1 MYDYLRLLIMR
12 YINLQTGHLGQRL
25 HRLFCTVLAGRFLRQ
40 LPIAALL
47 LLPLAACRDNANP
60 PTQEIAPYSIPAQPD
75 IASLQA
81 AMTAGQLSAVTLTQH
96 YLNRIG
102 ELNPELLA
110 VVEINPQALELAAA
124 LDAERAAGRIRSP
137 LHGIPV
143 LLKDNIDTADA
154 MQTTAGSLA
163 LMDAP
168 TPARDAFVVQKLR
181 DSGAVILGK
190 TNLSEWANFRST
202 QSSSGWSARGGQT
215 RNAHNPAITPCGS
228 SSGSGVAVAADLAVL
243 AVGTETDGS
252 IICPAANNGI
262 VGIKPTLGLI
272 SRSGIIPIAHSQD
285 TAGPMARTVADAA
298 TMLSAMTGFDPAD
311 AVTGLHN
318 IPYTD
323 YRFALRSG
331 GLQGKRIGVM
341 RHLFGR
347 NAQVDALMQQSLQ
360 VLRDAGA
367 TLIDVNPQIPPELAD
382 AEYQV
387 LLYEFKFG
395 LNRYL
400 SARGGQYLSLSD
412 LIAFNE
418 ANAAQ
423 EMPHF
428 GQEIFIDAQTRGDLS
443 SPAYL
448 EALRFS
454 KMTSQGIIDEL
465 IRSDGLDALLAPSN
479 GPGWPIDLENGDN
492 PGAVNY
498 VSSSGLAA
506 ISGYPSI
513 TVPAGRIDGLPVGI
527 SLMGTAFSE
536 PELITLAYDFEQQLK
551 SGNKAGE

>member
-1 MYDYLRLLIMR
+1 MNVRLSLP
-12 YINLQTGHLGQRL
+12 
-25 HRLFCTVLAGRFLRQ
+25 AARFLNVF
-40 LPIAALL
+40 AAARIKPLL
-47 LLPLAACRDNANP
+47 CGFTLMLVLVSCRD
-60 PTQEIAPYSIPAQPD
+60 QAPEPEVVSRYDIPANPD

-81 AMTAGQLSAVTLTQH
+81 AMTAGQLSAVTLTTH
-96 YLNRIG
+96 YLTRI
-102 ELNPELLA
+102 EQLNPDLLA
-110 VVEINPQALELAAA
+110 VVEVNPDALELAAA

-143 LLKDNIDTADA
+143 LLKDNIDTADR
-154 MQTTAGSLA
+154 MKTTAGSLA

-168 TPARDAFVVQKLR
+168 TPARDAFVVRQLR
-181 DSGAVILGK
+181 EAGAVILGK
-190 TNLSEWANFRST
+190 TNLSEWANFRSGD
-202 QSSSGWSARGGQT
+202 SSSGWSARGGQT
-215 RNAHNPAITPCGS
+215 RNAHHPDITPCGS
-228 SSGSGVAVAADLAVL
+228 SSGSGVAVAADLTVL

-298 TMLSAMTGFDPAD
+298 TMLSAMTGLDTAD

-318 IPYTD
+318 VPYTD
-323 YRFALRSG
+323 YRFSLRSG

-347 NAQVDALMQQSLQ
+347 NAAVDALMEENLQ
-360 VLRDAGA
+360 LLRDAGA
-367 TLIDVNPQIPPELAD
+367 TIIDVNPQIPPALGD

-400 SARGGQYLSLSD
+400 AGRGGQYRSLAE

-423 EMPHF
+423 QMPHF
-428 GQEIFIDAQTRGDLS
+428 GQDIFIEAQTKGELTDT
-443 SPAYL
+443 AYL

-454 KMTSQGIIDEL
+454 KVTSQGIIDEL
-465 IRSDGLDALLAPSN
+465 IRSEGLDALMAPSN
-479 GPGWPIDLENGDN
+479 APGWPIDLANGDN

-498 VSSSGLAA
+498 VSSSSLAA

-513 TVPAGRIDGLPVGI
+513 TVPAGFIDGLPVGI
-527 SLMGTAFSE
+527 SFMGTAFSE
-536 PELITLAYDFEQQLK
+536 PELITIAHDFELH
-551 SGNKAGE
+551 SKARE

>member
-1 MYDYLRLLIMR
+1 MTPAIRLAPLSNLSVCTLLR
-12 YINLQTGHLGQRL
+12 
-25 HRLFCTVLAGRFLRQ
+25 LRQ
-40 LPIAALL
+40 LMRHALIRPVL
-47 LLPLAACRDNANP
+47 LTAMLATLGACRDNTPEPAAEP
-60 PTQEIAPYSIPAQPD
+60 EPYVIPAQPD

-81 AMTAGQLSAVTLTQH
+81 AMTAGQLDAVRLTSH
-96 YLNRIG
+96 YLARI
-102 ELNPELLA
+102 EQFNPALKA
-110 VVEINPQALELAAA
+110 VVEVNPDALALAAA
-124 LDAERAAGRIRSP
+124 LDAERAAGRIRSA

-154 MQTTAGSLA
+154 MKTTAGSLA
-163 LMDAP
+163 LMEAP
-168 TPARDAFVVQKLR
+168 TPARDAFVVRQLR
-181 DSGAVILGK
+181 EAGAVILGK
-190 TNLSEWANFRST
+190 TNLSEWANFRSADA
-202 QSSSGWSARGGQT
+202 SSGWSARGGQT
-215 RNAHNPAITPCGS
+215 RNAHHPAITPCGS

-262 VGIKPTLGLI
+262 VGIKPTLGLV

-298 TMLSAMTGFDPAD
+298 TLLSAMTGLDSAD
-311 AVTGLHN
+311 VITGLHN
-318 IPYTD
+318 VPYTD

-341 RHLFGR
+341 RHLFGQ
-347 NAQVDALMQQSLQ
+347 NAAVDAQMEASLQ
-360 VLRDAGA
+360 VLREAGA
-367 TLIDVNPQIPPELAD
+367 TLIDVHPQIPPTLGD

-400 SARGGQYLSLSD
+400 AARGGDYLSLAD

-423 EMPHF
+423 EMPYF
-428 GQEIFIDAQTRGDLS
+428 GQDIFIEAQSKGDLS
-443 SPAYL
+443 DSAYL
-448 EALRFS
+448 EALRFA
-454 KMTSQGIIDEL
+454 KVTSQGIIDGLLREH
-465 IRSDGLDALLAPSN
+465 GLDALLAPSN
-479 GPGWPIDLENGDN
+479 APGWPIDLENGDN

-498 VSSSGLAA
+498 VSSSSLAA

-513 TVPAGRIDGLPVGI
+513 TVPAGLVDGLPVGI

-536 PELITLAYDFEQQLK
+536 PELISMAHDFEQHHQ
-551 SGNKAGE
+551 ARD